1 MAYMAMAYVGMAY
14 GIKRSGVRVVVL
26 LANKADTVTVA
37 LDAAL
42 LGMISPGCVCVCC
55 MLYVTSCMCALHVA
69 CCMLCVKCCMLCAAR
84 EILRAAFCVLDQ
96 VGMAWC

>member
-1 MAYMAMAYVGMAY
+1 MSTAYIGMAYMAMAYVGMAY

-42 LGMISPGCVCVCC
+42 LGMISPGCVCV
-55 MLYVTSCMCALHVA
+55 LHVVCDELHVCAA
-69 CCMLCVKCCMLCAAR
+69 CCMLHAVCQVLHAVCCS
-84 EILRAAFCVLDQ
+84 
-96 VGMAWC
+96 